1 MDVLKTIT
9 EIVNKLNEIDN
20 YDSSLSQLLSECN
33 EREQDLL
40 HYIENNKINIVWCYK
55 YVRELKNVRE
65 KRRNIKN
72 DMERIMKFKEQ
83 KTKLASTIDNRQ
95 LMIAELNKREKQL
108 NCPYKNRRYTEEE
121 LQKILKGGVINVFR
135 IPWTIKEI

>member
-1 MDVLKTIT
+1 MDVLREIT
-9 EIVNKLNEIDN
+9 EIVEKLNEIDN

-33 EREQDLL
+33 EKEQDLL
-40 HYIENNKINIVWCYK
+40 HYIENNKINMLWCYK

-72 DMERIMKFKEQ
+72 DIERIMKFKEQ
-83 KTKLASTIDNRQ
+83 KTKLASTIYNRQ
-95 LMIAELNKREKQL
+95 LMLAELNKREKQL

-121 LQKILKGGVINVFR
+121 LQKILKGV
-135 IPWTIKEI
+135 

>member
-20 YDSSLSQLLSECN
+20 YDSGLSQLLSECN

-40 HYIENNKINIVWCYK
+40 HYIENNKINMLWCYK
-55 YVRELKNVRE
+55 YVREIKNVRE

-72 DMERIMKFKEQ
+72 DIERIMKFKEQ
-83 KTKLASTIDNRQ
+83 KTKLASTMDNRQ
-95 LMIAELNKREKQL
+95 LMLAELNKREKQL

-121 LQKILKGGVINVFR
+121 LQKILKGV
-135 IPWTIKEI
+135 

>member
-40 HYIENNKINIVWCYK
+40 HYIENNKINMLWCYK
-55 YVRELKNVRE
+55 YVRELKKVRE

-72 DMERIMKFKEQ
+72 DIERIMKFKEQ

-95 LMIAELNKREKQL
+95 LMLAELNKREKQL

-121 LQKILKGGVINVFR
+121 LQKILKGV
-135 IPWTIKEI
+135 

>member
-9 EIVNKLNEIDN
+9 EIVDKLNEIDN
-20 YDSSLSQLLSECN
+20 YDTGLSQLLSEFD

-40 HYIENNKINIVWCYK
+40 HYIENNKINMLWCYK
-55 YVRELKNVRE
+55 FVRELKNVRE

-95 LMIAELNKREKQL
+95 LMLAELNKREKQL

-121 LQKILKGGVINVFR
+121 LQKILKGV
-135 IPWTIKEI
+135 

>member
-1 MDVLKTIT
+1 MDVLREIT
-9 EIVNKLNEIDN
+9 EIVEKLNEIDN

-33 EREQDLL
+33 EKEQDLL
-40 HYIENNKINIVWCYK
+40 HYIENNKINMLWCYK

-72 DMERIMKFKEQ
+72 DIERIIKFKEQ

-95 LMIAELNKREKQL
+95 LMLAELNKREKQL

-121 LQKILKGGVINVFR
+121 LQKILKGV
-135 IPWTIKEI
+135 

>member
-1 MDVLKTIT
+1 MDVLKAIT
-9 EIVNKLNEIDN
+9 EIVDKLNEIDN
-20 YDSSLSQLLSECN
+20 YDSGLSQLLSECN

-40 HYIENNKINIVWCYK
+40 HYIENNKINILWCYK

-95 LMIAELNKREKQL
+95 LMLAELNKREKQL
-108 NCPYKNRRYTEEE
+108 NCPYKNRRYAEEE
-121 LQKILKGGVINVFR
+121 LQKILKGV
-135 IPWTIKEI
+135 

>member
-33 EREQDLL
+33 EKEQDLL
-40 HYIENNKINIVWCYK
+40 HYIENNKINMLWCYK

-72 DMERIMKFKEQ
+72 DIERIMKFKEQ

-95 LMIAELNKREKQL
+95 LMLAELNKREKQL

-121 LQKILKGGVINVFR
+121 LQKILKGV
-135 IPWTIKEI
+135 

>member
-20 YDSSLSQLLSECN
+20 YDTGLSQLLSECD
-33 EREQDLL
+33 EKQQDLL
-40 HYIENNKINIVWCYK
+40 HYIENNKINMLWCYK

-83 KTKLASTIDNRQ
+83 KTKLASTTDNRQ
-95 LMIAELNKREKQL
+95 LMLAELNKREKQL

-121 LQKILKGGVINVFR
+121 LQKILKGV
-135 IPWTIKEI
+135 

>member
-9 EIVNKLNEIDN
+9 EIVDKLNEIDN
-20 YDSSLSQLLSECN
+20 YDAGLSQLLSECD
-33 EREQDLL
+33 EKQQDLL
-40 HYIENNKINIVWCYK
+40 HYIENNKINVLWCYK

-95 LMIAELNKREKQL
+95 LMLAELNKREKQL

-121 LQKILKGGVINVFR
+121 LQKILKGV
-135 IPWTIKEI
+135 

>member
-9 EIVNKLNEIDN
+9 EIVDKLNEIDN
-20 YDSSLSQLLSECN
+20 YDTGLSQLLSECD
-33 EREQDLL
+33 EKQQDLL
-40 HYIENNKINIVWCYK
+40 HYIENNKINMLWCYK

-65 KRRNIKN
+65 KRRNVKN

-95 LMIAELNKREKQL
+95 LMLAELNKREKQL

-121 LQKILKGGVINVFR
+121 LQKILKGV
-135 IPWTIKEI
+135 

>member
-40 HYIENNKINIVWCYK
+40 HYIENNKINILWCYK

-95 LMIAELNKREKQL
+95 LMLAELNKREKQL

-121 LQKILKGGVINVFR
+121 LQKILKGV
-135 IPWTIKEI
+135 

>member
-1 MDVLKTIT
+1 MDVL
-9 EIVNKLNEIDN
+9 NELDN
-20 YDSSLSQLLSECN
+20 YDSGLPQLLSECN

-40 HYIENNKINIVWCYK
+40 HYVENNKINVLWCYK
-55 YVRELKNVRE
+55 YVKELKSVRE

-72 DMERIMKFKEQ
+72 DIERINKYKEH

-95 LMIAELNKREKQL
+95 LLLAELNKREKQL

-121 LQKILKGGVINVFR
+121 LQKVLKGV
-135 IPWTIKEI
+135 

>member
-9 EIVNKLNEIDN
+9 EIVDKLNEIDS
-20 YDSSLSQLLSECN
+20 YDSGLSQLLSECD
-33 EREQDLL
+33 EKEQDLL
-40 HYIENNKINIVWCYK
+40 HYIENNKINMLWCYRF
-55 YVRELKNVRE
+55 VRELKNVRE

-72 DMERIMKFKEQ
+72 DMERIIKFKEQ

-95 LMIAELNKREKQL
+95 LMLAELNKREKQL

-121 LQKILKGGVINVFR
+121 LQKILKGV
-135 IPWTIKEI
+135 

>member
-1 MDVLKTIT
+1 MKNRRQQVDVLKTIT

-20 YDSSLSQLLSECN
+20 YDSGLSQLLSECN

-40 HYIENNKINIVWCYK
+40 HYIENNKINMLWCYK

-72 DMERIMKFKEQ
+72 DIERIMKFKEQ
-83 KTKLASTIDNRQ
+83 KTKLASTMDNRQ
-95 LMIAELNKREKQL
+95 LMLAELNKREKQL

-121 LQKILKGGVINVFR
+121 LQKILKGV
-135 IPWTIKEI
+135 

>member
-1 MDVLKTIT
+1 MDVLKAIT
-9 EIVNKLNEIDN
+9 EIVDKLNEIDN
-20 YDSSLSQLLSECN
+20 YDSGLSQLLSECN

-40 HYIENNKINIVWCYK
+40 HYIENNKINILWCYK

-121 LQKILKGGVINVFR
+121 LQKILKGV
-135 IPWTIKEI
+135 